1 MIVKS
6 CKGSEVKVKVGVG
19 RGKLKFEKKTVF
31 ARRAAHMIYIQLP
44 CRACRRASCPGGV
57 SCKVKLHLRDLTSQ
71 LTRIYHTNA
80 QG

>member
-1 MIVKS
+1 MNDRYELK
-6 CKGSEVKVKVGVG
+6 EVKVKVGVG
-19 RGKLKFEKKTVF
+19 RGKLNLKKNGICTP
-31 ARRAAHMIYIQLP
+31 RRPYIYIFNCLVE
-44 CRACRRASCPGGV
+44 RVSCPGGV